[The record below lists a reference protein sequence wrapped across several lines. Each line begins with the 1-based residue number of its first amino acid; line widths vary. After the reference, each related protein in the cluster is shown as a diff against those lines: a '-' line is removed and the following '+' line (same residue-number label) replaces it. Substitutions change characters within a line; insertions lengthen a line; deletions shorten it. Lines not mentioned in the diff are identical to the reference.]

1 MLYYTHKNYDDGK
14 ERVKIRALSDDS
26 MRRKNRIYCLLRKH
40 ILTVYNRS
48 LKIFASVV
56 KM

>member
-14 ERVKIRALSDDS
+14 ERFKIRALSDDS